1 MKISFLVRDLCHMG
15 GVVSA
20 TQNLAG
26 ALAARHEVEIIALR
40 KVRDESYFPLDP
52 RVSVRAL
59 TDLRK
64 HSPTS
69 DLDDPLI
76 EVFPKVYPVDPAEKK
91 PVVSRL
97 AELRLLEFLATTDAD
112 VVVSSSPR
120 NTIMLSYAKGDY
132 LRVTQEH
139 SMPSIYAKYYQ
150 GRLFKAY
157 HSLDALTALTPEE
170 VVSIGKLVPGVRN
183 RLAVMPN
190 CVPAAPVQSTGT
202 SKVIIAA
209 GLLKENKNFA
219 AVVDAFATVV
229 AKRPDWRLRI
239 YGGGTEKANLRKQIE
254 TLGLHNTVTLMG
266 PAAPVSPEFSKGAI
280 FVLPS
285 KREAFGN
292 VIVEAMAAG
301 LPVVSTDADHGP
313 RNIITHGEDGLIVPR
328 GDTAAMAEAILEL
341 VEDDE
346 RRMRMGEAAVRN
358 AVRFHEPASCERF
371 EAILHDAA
379 ARRALP
385 TTATAQVDAQ
395 GSVRIDVGALPAQA
409 HGAEILCRRVGRNPV
424 EERFAIEPDGSA
436 LVPWR
441 GGLPGGTWE
450 LSVRTAAG
458 HEVPLTADGYG
469 CDVREVLNVPLP
481 RDDRGPAME
490 LLLPHRG
497 EGDRLRI
504 RSVVRDTHVEV
515 DELAVGSDD
524 FELRAVCWGVG
535 LGPGAALEAVNRSQ
549 KDQVLTVP
557 VTAGEGGRFVAR
569 VDFGLLVGEHEGP
582 ERIWDVWLRPEEGA
596 ERIAVGKL
604 ATDVLEPIGVFTFP
618 RPVITVSTPPAPTLL
633 TRVNRRVARKLK
645 FAGSAEAAAPAR
657 PVRVEIR
664 PYFTALSQFAFKTV
678 DV

>member
-1 MKISFLVRDLCHMG
+1 MG

-64 HSPTS
+64 HSPMS

-76 EVFPKVYPVDPAEKK
+76 EAFPKVYPADPAEKK

-97 AELRLLEFLATTDAD
+97 AELRLLEFLSTTDAD

-120 NTIMLSYAKGDY
+120 ITIMLSYAEGDY
-132 LRVTQEH
+132 LRIAQEH

-170 VVSIGKLVPGVRN
+170 VESIGKQVPGVRN
-183 RLAVMPN
+183 RLAVTPN
-190 CVPAAPVQSTGT
+190 CVPAAPVQSKSTN
-202 SKVIIAA
+202 KVIIAA

-229 AKRPDWRLRI
+229 AKRTDWRLRI
-239 YGGGTEKANLRKQIE
+239 YGGGTEKASLRKQIE
-254 TLGLHNTVTLMG
+254 GLGLHNTVTLMG
-266 PAAPVSPEFSKGAI
+266 PAAPVAPEFSKGSI

-346 RRMRMGEAAVRN
+346 RRARMGEAAVRN
-358 AVRFHEPASCERF
+358 AERFHEAASCARF
-371 EAILHDAA
+371 EGVVHDAF

-385 TTATAQVDAQ
+385 RTATAQVDPM
-395 GSVRIDVGALPAQA
+395 GSVHIEVGPLPEEVR
-409 HGAEILCRRVGRNPV
+409 GAEIACRRVGRNPA
-424 EERFAIEPDGSA
+424 EERFAIQPDGSA
-436 LVPWR
+436 VVPWR
-441 GGLPGGTWE
+441 GGLPAGTWE
-450 LSVRTAAG
+450 LSVCTAAG

-469 CDVREVLNVPLP
+469 CDVRELLNVPLP
-481 RDDRGPAME
+481 RESGGPAME

-497 EGDRLRI
+497 EDDRLRI
-504 RSVVRDTHVEV
+504 RSVVRDAHVEV
-515 DELAVGSDD
+515 DALAVGSDV
-524 FELRAVCWGVG
+524 FELQADCWGAD
-535 LGPGAALEAVNRSQ
+535 LGPGAVLEAVNR
-549 KDQVLTVP
+549 KEKERVLAVAASAT
-557 VTAGEGGRFVAR
+557 EDNRFVAR

-582 ERIWDVWLRPEEGA
+582 EQIWDVWLRPREGA

-618 RPVITVSTPPAPTLL
+618 RPVVTVSTPPRPTLL
-633 TRVNRRVARKLK
+633 SKANRRVAEKLR
-645 FAGSAEAAAPAR
+645 FGRPAPVV
-657 PVRVEIR
+657 PVPVTKVEIR

-678 DV
+678 DL

>member
-1 MKISFLVRDLCHMG
+1 MG

-64 HSPTS
+64 HSPMS

-76 EVFPKVYPVDPAEKK
+76 EAFPKVYPADPAEKK

-97 AELRLLEFLATTDAD
+97 AELRLLEFLSTTDSD

-120 NTIMLSYAKGDY
+120 ITIMLSYAEGDY
-132 LRVTQEH
+132 LRVAQEH

-170 VVSIGKLVPGVRN
+170 VESIGKQVPGVRN
-183 RLAVMPN
+183 RLAVTPN
-190 CVPAAPVQSTGT
+190 CVPAAPVQSKGT
-202 SKVIIAA
+202 NKVIIAA

-254 TLGLHNTVTLMG
+254 KLGLHNTVTLMG
-266 PAAPVSPEFSKGAI
+266 PAAPVAPEFSKGSI

-313 RNIITHGEDGLIVPR
+313 RNILTHGEDGLIVPR
-328 GDTAAMAEAILEL
+328 GDTGAMAEAILEL

-346 RRMRMGEAAVRN
+346 RRQRMGEAAVRN
-358 AVRFHEPASCERF
+358 AVRFQEAASCARF
-371 EAILHDAA
+371 EAVLHDAA

-385 TTATAQVDAQ
+385 TTATAQVDPQ
-395 GSVRIDVGALPAQA
+395 GSVRIDVGTLPAEA
-409 HGAEILCRRVGRNPV
+409 HGAEIACRRVGRNPA
-424 EERFAIEPDGSA
+424 EERFAIQPDGSA
-436 LVPWR
+436 VVPWR
-441 GGLPGGTWE
+441 GGLPAGVWE
-450 LSVRTAAG
+450 LSVSTAAG

-469 CDVREVLNVPLP
+469 CDVRELLNVPLP
-481 RDDRGPAME
+481 RENGGPAME

-497 EGDRLRI
+497 EDGRLRV
-504 RSVVRDTHVEV
+504 RSVVRESHVEV
-515 DELAVGSDD
+515 AALAVGSDV
-524 FELRAVCWGVG
+524 FELQADCWGAG
-535 LGPGAALEAVNRSQ
+535 LGPGAVLEAVNR
-549 KDQVLTVP
+549 KEKERVLTV
-557 VTAGEGGRFVAR
+557 TASATEGNRFVAR

-582 ERIWDVWLRPEEGA
+582 EQIWDVWLRPAAGA

-618 RPVITVSTPPAPTLL
+618 RPVVTVSTPPQPTLL
-633 TRVNRRVARKLK
+633 SKANRRLAEKLR
-645 FAGSAEAAAPAR
+645 FGRPAPVVPA
-657 PVRVEIR
+657 PVTKVEIR

-678 DV
+678 DL

>member
-69 DLDDPLI
+69 DLDDPLT
-76 EVFPKVYPVDPAEKK
+76 EVFPKVYPSDPAEKK

-97 AELRLLEFLATTDAD
+97 AELRLLEFLATTDSD

-120 NTIMLSYAKGDY
+120 ITIMLSYAEGDY

-170 VVSIGKLVPGVRN
+170 VESIGKLVPGVRN

-190 CVPAAPVQSTGT
+190 CVPAAPVQSKSTN
-202 SKVIIAA
+202 KVVIAA

-219 AVVDAFATVV
+219 AVIEAFATVV

-254 TLGLHNTVTLMG
+254 SLGLHNTVTLMG
-266 PAAPVSPEFSKGAI
+266 PAAPVAPEFSKGSI

-301 LPVVSTDADHGP
+301 LPVVSTDAHHGP

-328 GDTAAMAEAILEL
+328 GDTPAMADAVLEL

-346 RRMRMGEAAVRN
+346 RRRRMGEAAVRN
-358 AVRFHEPASCERF
+358 AVRFHEPASCARF
-371 EAILHDAA
+371 EAILHDAFV
-379 ARRALP
+379 RRALP
-385 TTATAQVDAQ
+385 TTATAQVDAL
-395 GSVRIDVGALPAQA
+395 GSVHIDVGTLPAEA
-409 HGAEILCRRVGRNPV
+409 HGAEIACRRIGRDPA
-424 EERFAIEPDGSA
+424 EECFAIEPDGSA
-436 LVPWR
+436 VVPWR
-441 GGLPGGTWE
+441 SGLPEGIWE

-458 HEVPLTADGYG
+458 HEVPLTVDGYG
-469 CDVREVLNVPLP
+469 CDVRELLNVPLP
-481 RDDRGPAME
+481 RGNGGPAME
-490 LLLPHRG
+490 LMLPHRG
-497 EGDRLRI
+497 EDGRLRI
-504 RSVVRDTHVEV
+504 RSVVRDAHVEV
-515 DELAVGSDD
+515 DALTVGGDV
-524 FELRAVCWGVG
+524 FELQADCWGAG
-535 LGPGAALEAVNRSQ
+535 LGPGAVLELVNRRA
-549 KDQVLTVP
+549 KERVLTVP
-557 VTAGEGGRFVAR
+557 ASATEGNRFVSR
-569 VDFGLLVGEHEGP
+569 VEFSLLVGEHAGP
-582 ERIWDVWLRPEEGA
+582 EQIWDVWLRPGGDV

-618 RPVITVSTPPAPTLL
+618 RPVVTVSTPPRPSLL
-633 TRVNRRVARKLK
+633 SKVNRRVARKL
-645 FAGSAEAAAPAR
+645 GLGHPAPAPA
-657 PVRVEIR
+657 PVKVEIR
-664 PYFTALSQFAFKTV
+664 PYFTAFSQFAFKTV
-678 DV
+678 DL

>member
-1 MKISFLVRDLCHMG
+1 MG

-69 DLDDPLI
+69 DLDDPLT
-76 EVFPKVYPVDPAEKK
+76 EVFPKVYPCDPAEKK

-120 NTIMLSYAKGDY
+120 LTIMLSYAEGDY

-170 VVSIGKLVPGVRN
+170 VESIGKLVPGVRN

-190 CVPAAPVQSTGT
+190 CVPAAPVQSKSTN
-202 SKVIIAA
+202 KVVIAA

-219 AVVDAFATVV
+219 AVIEAFATVV

-254 TLGLHNTVTLMG
+254 SLGLHNAVTLMG
-266 PAAPVSPEFSKGAI
+266 PAAPVAPEFSKGSI

-301 LPVVSTDADHGP
+301 LPVVSTDAHHGP

-328 GDTAAMAEAILEL
+328 GDTPAMADAVLEL

-346 RRMRMGEAAVRN
+346 RRRRMGEAAVRN
-358 AVRFHEPASCERF
+358 AVRFHEPASCARF
-371 EAILHDAA
+371 EAILHDAFV
-379 ARRALP
+379 RRALP
-385 TTATAQVDAQ
+385 TTATAQVDAV
-395 GSVRIDVGALPAQA
+395 GSVHIDVGTLPAEA
-409 HGAEILCRRVGRNPV
+409 HGAEIACRRIGREPA

-436 LVPWR
+436 VVPWR
-441 GGLPGGTWE
+441 GGLPEGIWE

-458 HEVPLTADGYG
+458 HEVPLTVDGYG
-469 CDVREVLNVPLP
+469 CDVRELLNVPLP
-481 RDDRGPAME
+481 RGNGGPAME

-497 EGDRLRI
+497 EDGRLRI
-504 RSVVRDTHVEV
+504 RSVVRDAHVEV
-515 DELAVGSDD
+515 DALTVGGDV
-524 FELRAVCWGVG
+524 FELQADCWGAD
-535 LGPGAALEAVNRSQ
+535 LGPGAVLEVVNRRA
-549 KDQVLTVP
+549 KERVLTVP
-557 VTAGEGGRFVAR
+557 ASATEGNRFVSR
-569 VDFGLLVGEHEGP
+569 VDFGLLVGEHTGP
-582 ERIWDVWLRPEEGA
+582 EQIWDVWLRPGGDV

-604 ATDVLEPIGVFTFP
+604 ATDVLAPIGVFTYP
-618 RPVITVSTPPAPTLL
+618 RPVVTVSTPPRPSLL
-633 TRVNRRVARKLK
+633 SKVNRRVARKL
-645 FAGSAEAAAPAR
+645 GIGRPTPAPA
-657 PVRVEIR
+657 PVKVEIR
-664 PYFTALSQFAFKTV
+664 PYFTAFSQFAFKTV
-678 DV
+678 DL

>member
-26 ALAARHEVEIIALR
+26 ALAARHEVEIVALR

-52 RVSVRAL
+52 RVSVRVL

-120 NTIMLSYAKGDY
+120 NTIMLSYAEGNY

-170 VVSIGKLVPGVRN
+170 VVSIGNQVPGVRN

-190 CVPAAPVQSTGT
+190 CVPAAPVQSKSTN
-202 SKVIIAA
+202 KVIIAA

-219 AVVDAFATVV
+219 AVIDAFATVV

-266 PAAPVSPEFSKGAI
+266 PAAPVSPEFSKGSV

-346 RRMRMGEAAVRN
+346 RRKRMGAAAVRN
-358 AVRFHEPASCERF
+358 AVRFHEPASCARF

-385 TTATAQVDAQ
+385 TTATAQVDGMGA
-395 GSVRIDVGALPAQA
+395 VHIDVGTLPPEG
-409 HGAEILCRRVGRNPV
+409 HGAEIVCRRTGRNPA
-424 EERFAIEPDGSA
+424 EERFAIDPDGSA
-436 LVPWR
+436 VVPWR
-441 GGLPGGTWE
+441 GGLPEGTWE
-450 LSVRTAAG
+450 LSVRAQDG
-458 HEVPLTADGYG
+458 NEVPLTVDGYG
-469 CDVREVLNVPLP
+469 CDVRDLLNVPLP
-481 RDDRGPAME
+481 RQAGAPALE

-497 EGDRLRI
+497 EMDRLRI
-504 RSVVRDTHVEV
+504 RSVVRETHAEIDALDVDNESAEV
-515 DELAVGSDD
+515 AASV
-524 FELRAVCWGVG
+524 WGVAP
-535 LGPGAALEAVNRSQ
+535 GPGAVLEAVHR
-549 KDQVLTVP
+549 KDKERVLSFP
-557 VTAGEGGRFVAR
+557 VTAGEDGRITAV
-569 VDFGLLVGEHEGP
+569 VDCATLVREHEGP
-582 ERIWDVWLRPEEGA
+582 EQIWDVWLRPAAGA
-596 ERIAVGKL
+596 ERVQVGKL
-604 ATDVLEPIGVFTFP
+604 ATDVLAPIGVFTFP
-618 RPVITVSTPPAPTLL
+618 RPVIRILPEPSRTLLAKVGRRVTRTLNGGKPAP
-633 TRVNRRVARKLK
+633 
-645 FAGSAEAAAPAR
+645 R
-657 PVRVEIR
+657 PVTKVEIR
-664 PYFTALSQFAFKTV
+664 PYYTALSQLAFKTV
-678 DV
+678 DVAP

>member
-1 MKISFLVRDLCHMG
+1 MG

-26 ALAARHEVEIIALR
+26 ALAARHEVEIVALR

-52 RVSVRAL
+52 RVSVRVL

-120 NTIMLSYAKGDY
+120 NTIMLSYAEGNY

-170 VVSIGKLVPGVRN
+170 VVSIGNLVPGVRN

-190 CVPAAPVQSTGT
+190 CVPAAPVQSKSTN
-202 SKVIIAA
+202 KVVIAA

-219 AVVDAFATVV
+219 AVIDAFATVV

-266 PAAPVSPEFSKGAI
+266 PAAPVSPEFSKGSI

-346 RRMRMGEAAVRN
+346 RRKRMGAAAVRN
-358 AVRFHEPASCERF
+358 AVRFHEPASCARF

-385 TTATAQVDAQ
+385 TTATAQVDAM
-395 GSVRIDVGALPAQA
+395 GSVHIDVGTLPPEG
-409 HGAEILCRRVGRNPV
+409 HGAEIVCRRTGRNPV

-436 LVPWR
+436 VVPWH
-441 GGLPGGTWE
+441 GGLPEGTWE
-450 LSVRTAAG
+450 LSVRAQDG
-458 HEVPLTADGYG
+458 NEVPLTVDGYG
-469 CDVREVLNVPLP
+469 CDVRDLLNVPLP
-481 RDDRGPAME
+481 REGGVPALE

-497 EGDRLRI
+497 EMDRLRI
-504 RSVVRDTHVEV
+504 RSVVREAHVEV
-515 DELAVGSDD
+515 DSLMVTTESAEVDAG
-524 FELRAVCWGVG
+524 CWGVE
-535 LGPGAALEAVNRSQ
+535 LGRSAALEAVNRRN
-549 KDQVLTVP
+549 KEQVLTFP
-557 VTAGEGGRFVAR
+557 VVAVEGTRITAR
-569 VDFGLLVGEHEGP
+569 VDFGRLVAEHEGP
-582 ERIWDVWLRPEEGA
+582 ELIWDMWLRPAEGA
-596 ERIAVGKL
+596 ERVELGKL

-618 RPVITVSTPPAPTLL
+618 RPVIPVPVPKPSLLDKVSRRL
-633 TRVNRRVARKLK
+633 NRK
-645 FAGSAEAAAPAR
+645 AAPEER
-657 PVRVEIR
+657 PVSGIEIR
-664 PYFTALSQFAFKTV
+664 PYFTARSQLAFKTV
-678 DV
+678 DVRA

>member
-97 AELRLLEFLATTDAD
+97 AELRLLEFLANTDSD

-170 VVSIGKLVPGVRN
+170 VESIGKLVPGVRN

-190 CVPAAPVQSTGT
+190 CVPAAPVQSKSTN
-202 SKVIIAA
+202 KVIIAA

-219 AVVDAFATVV
+219 AVIEAFATVV
-229 AKRPDWRLRI
+229 AKRSDWRLRI

-254 TLGLHNTVTLMG
+254 SLGLHNTVTLMG
-266 PAAPVSPEFSKGAI
+266 PAAPVSPEFSKGSI

-301 LPVVSTDADHGP
+301 LPVVSTDANHGP
-313 RNIITHGEDGLIVPR
+313 RNIITHGEDGFIVPG
-328 GDTAAMAEAILEL
+328 GDTDAMAGAILEL

-346 RRMRMGEAAVRN
+346 RRARMGEAAVRN
-358 AVRFHEPASCERF
+358 AVRFHEPASCARF
-371 EAILHDAA
+371 EAILHDAFV
-379 ARRALP
+379 RRALP
-385 TTATAQVDAQ
+385 TTATAQVDAL
-395 GSVRIDVGALPAQA
+395 GSVNIEVGTLPAEA
-409 HGAEILCRRVGRNPV
+409 HGAEIACRRVGRNPA
-424 EERFAIEPDGSA
+424 EERFAITPGGSA
-436 LVPWR
+436 VVPWHD
-441 GGLPGGTWE
+441 GLPEGTWE
-450 LSVRTAAG
+450 LSVCTSDG
-458 HEVPLTADGYG
+458 NEVPLTVDGYG
-469 CDVREVLNVPLP
+469 CDVRDLLNVQLP
-481 RDDRGPAME
+481 RDTGGPALE

-497 EGDRLRI
+497 DMDRLRI
-504 RSVVRDTHVEV
+504 RSVVREAHAEV
-515 DELAVGSDD
+515 DALAVDTGTIGV
-524 FELRAVCWGVG
+524 EAGAWGVT
-535 LGPGAALEAVNRSQ
+535 LGPGAVLEAVHRKDKNR
-549 KDQVLTVP
+549 VLSFP
-557 VTAGEGGRFVAR
+557 AAALEGHRVTATVSCAALVA
-569 VDFGLLVGEHEGP
+569 EHEGP
-582 ERIWDVWLRPEEGA
+582 EQIWDVWLRPASGA
-596 ERIAVGKL
+596 DRVQVGKL
-604 ATDVLEPIGVFTFP
+604 STDVLSPISVFTFP
-618 RPVITVSTPPAPTLL
+618 RPVIRILPDPSRTLLAKVGRRVTRTLNGGKPAP
-633 TRVNRRVARKLK
+633 
-645 FAGSAEAAAPAR
+645 R
-657 PVRVEIR
+657 PVSKVEIR
-664 PYFTALSQFAFKTV
+664 PYYTALSQLAFKTV
-678 DV
+678 DVEP